1 MNISTMFNTIST
13 DECLGYKPVSSSTKP
28 AHIANGLFRRLVGK
42 VYDPLLMNEVLV
54 HWVRSRELNPS
65 DALLEKE
72 SDPEAAPLLFG
83 AKATLIDRLWPAGMV
98 KGKLAP
104 LRAN

>member
-1 MNISTMFNTIST
+1 MAVVPTATSPKFSRAGVTANWGEAVTVPV
-13 DECLGYKPVSSSTKP
+13 PVSD
-28 AHIANGLFRRLVGK
+28 AGAG
-42 VYDPLLMNEVLV
+42 
-54 HWVRSRELNPS
+54 EL

-83 AKATLIDRLWPAGMV
+83 AKATLIDRLWPAGIV